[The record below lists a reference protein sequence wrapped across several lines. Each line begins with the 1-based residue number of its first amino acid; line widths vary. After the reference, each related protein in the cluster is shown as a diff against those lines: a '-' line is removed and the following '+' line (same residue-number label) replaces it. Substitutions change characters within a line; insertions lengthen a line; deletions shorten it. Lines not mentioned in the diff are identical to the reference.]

1 MGQDNEIIMNVHI
14 CGLDMKDKNNYES
27 QMKILNKLFPKIV
40 MKRKGTSYIVRYNN
54 KLKWNAFI
62 YTDKNTQDFKLVNET
77 IKKEINKF
85 NGKNKDEKLNGM
97 KNFAYKNHMILL
109 FVSDNDSDIRL

>member
-1 MGQDNEIIMNVHI
+1 
-14 CGLDMKDKNNYES
+14 
-27 QMKILNKLFPKIV
+27 
-40 MKRKGTSYIVRYNN
+40 MKRTGIGYMLRYNN

-62 YTDKNTQDFKLVNET
+62 YTDQNTQNFKLVNKT
-77 IKKEINKF
+77 IKKVINKF

-109 FVSDNDSDIRL
+109 FVRDND